1 MAVDYRVSGDAFIE
15 APHDFRPETMDR
27 EYRYEQQRTRKVAW
41 NVATRCFTAGM
52 EDFERTQVGASEA
65 IPALDQL
72 PYLIVDPGGSESSVM
87 KLHLPGPQSA
97 RPISSP

>member
-41 NVATRCFTAGM
+41 NVATRCFM
-52 EDFERTQVGASEA
+52 RQIPVLEA
-65 IPALDQL
+65 FRFLRMMANHMT
-72 PYLIVDPGGSESSVM
+72 GGRLGW
-87 KLHLPGPQSA
+87 K
-97 RPISSP
+97 ISSEPKSALPKRFQLSISCHT